1 MDISPKSFFMAIG
14 LIGLLFVF
22 FFLAGA
28 SVFLDSC
35 STGSFVKP
43 SSGANR
49 ILDNYQETRH
59 LLETAWTV
67 SQRDP
72 SSNYLEPCF
81 RKLFMA
87 DMKSGFLDF
96 GFMENRDKAEVL
108 EKACKD
114 SSFNSRLKTFIDS
127 PIKTNAGA
135 VEALLKHY
143 GLTFFY

>member
-1 MDISPKSFFMAIG
+1 M
-14 LIGLLFVF
+14 
-22 FFLAGA
+22 
-28 SVFLDSC
+28 
-35 STGSFVKP
+35 KP

-127 PIKTNAGA
+127 PTKTNAGA